1 MTQTLYV
8 TKRDG
13 LREPLDLDKIHRVID
28 WAAERLQ
35 NVSVSQ
41 VELRSHIQFYDGIK
55 TADIHET
62 IIKAAA
68 DLISKETPD
77 YQYMAARLAVFHL
90 RKKAYGQFEPPKLY
104 DHVVK
109 MVEEKRYV
117 DPLDQ
122 VLNESMGSQEDEP
135 EILLTDLLKTI
146 QAAKTDERI
155 KAIVLDLSSFGS
167 GSIFNTEP
175 AGNISKRSS
184 LDAAQKS
191 SDAGP
196 R

>member
-13 LREPLDLDKIHRVID
+13 QREPLDLDKIHRVID
-28 WAAERLQ
+28 WAAEGLQ

-77 YQYMAARLAVFHL
+77 YQYMAA
-90 RKKAYGQFEPPKLY
+90 
-104 DHVVK
+104 
-109 MVEEKRYV
+109 
-117 DPLDQ
+117 
-122 VLNESMGSQEDEP
+122 
-135 EILLTDLLKTI
+135 
-146 QAAKTDERI
+146 
-155 KAIVLDLSSFGS
+155 
-167 GSIFNTEP
+167 
-175 AGNISKRSS
+175 
-184 LDAAQKS
+184 
-191 SDAGP
+191 
-196 R
+196 